1 MNFKRLGVSLVRVNL
16 VSINPF
22 WEMNI
27 QTVLRVLFELN
38 ACDVRILWESG
49 LSDQPGLNSEP
60 LFIQNISYRSVC
72 DSSSSVIQISVL
84 SLPHKDFNLALSPQ
98 SWVWALNIRDRW
110 MKLKKSEVKFHFV
123 AVKRLTVIH
132 KKNIRTLMP
141 ASTSGAVLG
150 SVSCLRTLWHADTGN
165 RTSNLQLITQTNKYL
180 FFPQLYKQVVLRGK

>member
-1 MNFKRLGVSLVRVNL
+1 MSGS
-16 VSINPF
+16 
-22 WEMNI
+22 
-27 QTVLRVLFELN
+27 FER
-38 ACDVRILWESG
+38 AAWRTAD

-150 SVSCLRTLWHADTGN
+150 SVSCPRTLWHADTGN

-180 FFPQLYKQVVLRGK
+180 SFPQLYKQVVLRGK